1 MMIGGTLT
9 SSSSTSTAKIILEA
23 FPAEIFRRGGATAE
37 MFPRK
42 TSHLKLL
49 RVDSLHGRILKP
61 IPLRSSSIKANIE
74 EEEDAET
81 EAVEKSPGRSV
92 RVRFQLRKEC
102 VFGEHFF
109 ILGDHPVF
117 GGGLWD
123 PENALPLNWSD
134 GHVWTLDLDLP
145 VGRLVEFKFI
155 LKAQT
160 GEVLWQPG
168 PNRAIETWE
177 TNKTIR
183 ICEDWEN
190 ADLQMMREE
199 DFVPFDQE
207 EEQSSFV
214 LDMPLVAENVTHPK
228 PSLTLLTDA
237 SPNGA
242 GEEVEVRA
250 PVQQIT
256 SVVAVENEGYVS
268 DDEPEEI
275 SSFNIQNEKPMEHSS
290 GALTACQDGN
300 VTEEAMFTE
309 EESPVLVPGLFP
321 PSDLDSEEVSGPI
334 AHVAVEVIN
343 EGKAETFP
351 ELAVIPPGMAMRSLC
366 VGPLRHSVHCRVDE
380 KQETKGERNERGKV
394 KAVSV
399 FDKSEQ
405 EAGKG
410 VEKMH
415 YSAAEEE
422 IQLETE
428 ALLGTPHVLLE
439 KDIQWGRRK
448 LYKLL
453 SNFGLL

>member
-9 SSSSTSTAKIILEA
+9 SSSSSSSSTAKIILEA
-23 FPAEIFRRGGATAE
+23 FPAEMFRRGGASAE
-37 MFPRK
+37 IFPRK

-49 RVDSLHGRILKP
+49 RVDSVHGRILKP
-61 IPLRSSSIKANIE
+61 SPLRSSSIKANIE
-74 EEEDAET
+74 EEDAET
-81 EAVEKSPGRSV
+81 EASPGRTV

-134 GHVWTLDLDLP
+134 GHVWTLDLELP

-160 GEVLWQPG
+160 GEILWQPG

-177 TNKTIR
+177 TSKTIR

-207 EEQSSFV
+207 EEQHV
-214 LDMPLVAENVTHPK
+214 
-228 PSLTLLTDA
+228 TLLTDA
-237 SPNGA
+237 SSNGA
-242 GEEVEVRA
+242 EEEVEVLDA
-250 PVQQIT
+250 VQQIS
-256 SVVAVENEGYVS
+256 SVVIVENEGYVS
-268 DDEPEEI
+268 DDEPEE
-275 SSFNIQNEKPMEHSS
+275 NSS
-290 GALTACQDGN
+290 GALSACQDGN
-300 VTEEAMFTE
+300 VIEEAMFSE

-321 PSDLDSEEVSGPI
+321 PSDLDSEEVI
-334 AHVAVEVIN
+334 EVIN

-351 ELAVIPPGMAMRSLC
+351 E
-366 VGPLRHSVHCRVDE
+366 VDK
-380 KQETKGERNERGKV
+380 KQGIKRERNDKEKI
-394 KAVSV
+394 KAVTL
-399 FDKSEQ
+399 FEKSEQ
-405 EAGKG
+405 EAVKG
-410 VEKMH
+410 EEKMN
-415 YSAAEEE
+415 YNAAEEE
-422 IQLETE
+422 QQQQGLETE

-453 SNFGLL
+453 SNFGLF

>member
-1 MMIGGTLT
+1 MHGHCHVGLLCFTYAPHTIQTNEEDRLSLKKMMIGGTLT
-9 SSSSTSTAKIILEA
+9 SSSSSSSSSTAKIILEA
-23 FPAEIFRRGGATAE
+23 FPAEIFRRGGASAE
-37 MFPRK
+37 IFPRK

-49 RVDSLHGRILKP
+49 RVDSVHGRILKP

-74 EEEDAET
+74 EEDAET
-81 EAVEKSPGRSV
+81 EASPGRTV

-134 GHVWTLDLDLP
+134 GHVWTLDLELP

-160 GEVLWQPG
+160 GEILWQPG

-177 TNKTIR
+177 TSKTIR

-207 EEQSSFV
+207 EEEQSSFI
-214 LDMPLVAENVTHPK
+214 LDMPLVAENVNQ
-228 PSLTLLTDA
+228 SVTLLTDA
-237 SPNGA
+237 SSNGA
-242 GEEVEVRA
+242 EEEVEVLDA
-250 PVQQIT
+250 VQQIS
-256 SVVAVENEGYVS
+256 SVVIVENEGYVS
-268 DDEPEEI
+268 DDEPEE
-275 SSFNIQNEKPMEHSS
+275 NSS
-290 GALTACQDGN
+290 GALSACQDGN
-300 VTEEAMFTE
+300 VIEEAMFSE

-334 AHVAVEVIN
+334 TQVSVEVIN

-351 ELAVIPPGMAMRSLC
+351 E
-366 VGPLRHSVHCRVDE
+366 VDK
-380 KQETKGERNERGKV
+380 KQGIKRERNDKEKI
-394 KAVSV
+394 KAVTL
-399 FDKSEQ
+399 FEKSEQ
-405 EAGKG
+405 EAVKG
-410 VEKMH
+410 EEKMN
-415 YSAAEEE
+415 YNAAEEE
-422 IQLETE
+422 QQQQGLETE

>member
-61 IPLRSSSIKANIE
+61 IPLRSSSIKANI

-199 DFVPFDQE
+199 DFVPFVQE

-268 DDEPEEI
+268 DDDPEEI

-351 ELAVIPPGMAMRSLC
+351 E
-366 VGPLRHSVHCRVDE
+366 VDE

>member
-1 MMIGGTLT
+1 MSYSFTDRELPL
-9 SSSSTSTAKIILEA
+9 STFTHN
-23 FPAEIFRRGGATAE
+23 PRRSLQARG
-37 MFPRK
+37 K
-42 TSHLKLL
+42 HS
-49 RVDSLHGRILKP
+49 RVS
-61 IPLRSSSIKANIE
+61 N
-74 EEEDAET
+74 EEDAET

-268 DDEPEEI
+268 DDDPEEI

-321 PSDLDSEEVSGPI
+321 PSDLDSEDVSGPI

-366 VGPLRHSVHCRVDE
+366 VGPLRHSVHCRVKPLLSIHSVPPFHKNLPIISSTAERNVDE

>member
-1 MMIGGTLT
+1 MHGHCHVGLLCFTYAPHTIQTNEEDRLSLKKMMIGGTLT
-9 SSSSTSTAKIILEA
+9 SSSSSSSSTAKIILEA
-23 FPAEIFRRGGATAE
+23 FPAEMFRRGGASAE
-37 MFPRK
+37 IFPRK

-49 RVDSLHGRILKP
+49 RVDSVHGRILKP

-74 EEEDAET
+74 EEDAET
-81 EAVEKSPGRSV
+81 EASPGRTV

-134 GHVWTLDLDLP
+134 GHVWTLDLHLP

-160 GEVLWQPG
+160 GEILWQPG

-177 TNKTIR
+177 TSKTIR

-207 EEQSSFV
+207 EEQQSSFI

-228 PSLTLLTDA
+228 QSLMLLTDA
-237 SPNGA
+237 SSNGA
-242 GEEVEVRA
+242 EEEVEVLDA
-250 PVQQIT
+250 VQQIT
-256 SVVAVENEGYVS
+256 SIVAVENEGYVS
-268 DDEPEEI
+268 DDEPEE
-275 SSFNIQNEKPMEHSS
+275 NSS
-290 GALTACQDGN
+290 GALSACQDEN
-300 VTEEAMFTE
+300 VTEEAMFSE

-321 PSDLDSEEVSGPI
+321 PSDLDSEEVTGPI
-334 AHVAVEVIN
+334 TQVSVEVIN
-343 EGKAETFP
+343 EGKAETLP
-351 ELAVIPPGMAMRSLC
+351 E
-366 VGPLRHSVHCRVDE
+366 VDK
-380 KQETKGERNERGKV
+380 KQGIKGERNDKEKV
-394 KAVSV
+394 KAVSL
-399 FDKSEQ
+399 FEKSEQ
-405 EAGKG
+405 EAVKG
-410 VEKMH
+410 EEKMN
-415 YSAAEEE
+415 YNAAEEE
-422 IQLETE
+422 QQQQGLETE

-453 SNFGLL
+453 SNFGLF